1 MQPGATEPKPVPAY
15 DRHSGGWREGQPLP
29 RQGAHT
35 THPPTPT
42 PRAHLR
48 GRGSPGVARARRS
61 VACRS
66 RPQRGWTRGSAV
78 PAGVWGQS
86 RRWPKSRRPG
96 RMGAGAN
103 GVEGG
108 DRQRRCGI
116 HTVGGGG
123 RGVLVP
129 AKPSFVWTTAGE
141 AGDLLTMHRRAQWS
155 PQRLRS
161 TRRVVQQGTKR
172 SRPWPLHGAGDGG
185 AGICYRR
192 RLSTSAMAPGSTKPK
207 QMLELGCNDLS

>member
-141 AGDLLTMHRRAQWS
+141 AGDLEPCTAVRSGPRSACGAHDAWS
-155 PQRLRS
+155 NTGRNGRDHGRS
-161 TRRVVQQGTKR
+161 TVLGTVEPGFVTADACPQVQWHRGQPSPNKF
-172 SRPWPLHGAGDGG
+172 WNLD
-185 AGICYRR
+185 
-192 RLSTSAMAPGSTKPK
+192 AMI
-207 QMLELGCNDLS
+207 